1 MTRRVDGVMNSCFK
15 NHAERQGAYRLLNNK
30 RWKMDQFL
38 DCVTANSAQCCKD
51 LKHVLCIQDTTEF
64 TFDNISGRLNPNDE
78 DYGYGTNKSSEYSI
92 FAHPCLLFDPETET
106 PMGYS
111 SIELY
116 NRDRKDA
123 RQKKQLRK
131 KIGFNEKESSRWAAS
146 AKMANANLPENLRK
160 TMVGDRENDIYTVMS
175 KTLEEGCD
183 FLIRSIHN
191 RLLEGDSKSKKERI
205 IEWLDKQPVSFSCT
219 SQITRQ
225 NRRKPRKAL
234 FDVKYA
240 PVTFGNT
247 GNGKDDVSKS
257 ISCHYVH
264 VREDAGSVPEGE
276 KPIEW
281 RLLTSHEVKS
291 KEDALR
297 IIQWYKYRWH
307 IEEVFRLMKTK
318 GLGITSAQLENGM
331 AMKKLMAMGF
341 YVVLKCMT
349 LKKKY
354 DTANESVSCN
364 RLFTEEECEMLHLEM
379 EMLHKE
385 SPRSK
390 DGNNPFREDSLAWAS
405 WIIARLGSWKAYVK
419 SGGPPGYNTICKG
432 LKVFHEHL
440 TVLSFMKQ
448 KN

>member
-1 MTRRVDGVMNSCFK
+1 
-15 NHAERQGAYRLLNNK
+15 
-30 RWKMDQFL
+30 
-38 DCVTANSAQCCKD
+38 
-51 LKHVLCIQDTTEF
+51 
-64 TFDNISGRLNPNDE
+64 
-78 DYGYGTNKSSEYSI
+78 
-92 FAHPCLLFDPETET
+92 
-106 PMGYS
+106 MGYS

-131 KIGFNEKESSRWAAS
+131 KLGFNEKESAHWAAS

-225 NRRKPRKAL
+225 NGRKPRKAL

-257 ISCHYVH
+257 ISCHCVH

-341 YVVLKCMT
+341 YVVLK
-349 LKKKY
+349 
-354 DTANESVSCN
+354 
-364 RLFTEEECEMLHLEM
+364 
-379 EMLHKE
+379 
-385 SPRSK
+385 
-390 DGNNPFREDSLAWAS
+390 
-405 WIIARLGSWKAYVK
+405 
-419 SGGPPGYNTICKG
+419 
-432 LKVFHEHL
+432 
-440 TVLSFMKQ
+440 
-448 KN
+448 